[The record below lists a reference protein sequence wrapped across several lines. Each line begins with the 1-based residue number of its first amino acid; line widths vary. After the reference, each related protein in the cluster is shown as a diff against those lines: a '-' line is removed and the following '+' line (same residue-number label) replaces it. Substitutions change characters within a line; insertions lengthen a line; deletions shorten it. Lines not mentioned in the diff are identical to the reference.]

1 MRYLKFGSSLLLLAC
16 LSGCYVAPSPY
27 VAAPPPAPYYAPP
40 PIMLRRSIILRQWLS
55 GVVGIGIATRFS
67 I

>member
-1 MRYLKFGSSLLLLAC
+1 
-16 LSGCYVAPSPY
+16 
-27 VAAPPPAPYYAPP
+27 
-40 PIMLRRSIILRQWLS
+40 MLRRSIILRQWLS